1 MHLKTR
7 FFGPLDYSRGGRP
20 SGRHVRFRPPG
31 VRFRTGRQAAADP
44 CESIAG
50 AGCDRAP
57 DAADGGRSR
66 QAGDGEQPRDPGRA
80 DESTDQHAGRLA
92 GTRGLRTGLLHD
104 VQHAQQHPAAE
115 QLHHRRQLDSDQ
127 RELQPGR
134 RASTVRAVGRRPVHA
149 LDRWVEGD
157 DERDR
162 QPVQPAAVEQPQR
175 QLRAAAA
182 AELQVRRE
190 PAADRNQQ
198 EQRDHRR
205 PRSARTDRDYDASG
219 AQRLLR
225 SDRGHRRPE
234 SRAVSRST
242 WRFNR

>member
-1 MHLKTR
+1 MRLT
-7 FFGPLDYSRGGRP
+7 
-20 SGRHVRFRPPG
+20 
-31 VRFRTGRQAAADP
+31 
-44 CESIAG
+44 
-50 AGCDRAP
+50 
-57 DAADGGRSR
+57 
-66 QAGDGEQPRDPGRA
+66 A
-80 DESTDQHAGRLA
+80 DEAVRLA
-92 GTRGLRTGLLHD
+92 MENNLGIQAERMNPQISTLDVSQARAVYAPVFFTTFNTRSSTQPPSSFITGGSSI
-104 VQHAQQHPAAE
+104 
-115 QLHHRRQLDSDQ
+115 SDE

-205 PRSARTDRDYDASG
+205 PRSARADGDHDASG

-225 SDRGHRRPE
+225 SDRRHRRPE
-234 SRAVSRST
+234 SRASVARPGARIARRTTRRASKSA
-242 WRFNR
+242 